1 MYLLCIY
8 WCCLFCKYIELRLW
22 FRKSCIHY
30 IPQMTKDTQRT
41 TANIYGDQESRHVSV
56 SPYPTNH
63 QKCPRLGCSL
73 LRLQS
78 CSHRDLAV
86 VTCHASLVT
95 LCPRLVT
102 CHTSLVTR
110 SPGQRTGGHVTA
122 RVTRHWSHGAR
133 GWSQCL
139 RGHTALAIQS
149 PGQRRGGQRD
159 GGQQVAGPGLRVAS
173 PGHLATSA
181 VCHPRAVPSLTPGS
195 EVATLAAHLPPGA
208 RRDYGA
214 VNCFIS
220 FGLQVM

>member
-56 SPYPTNH
+56 YPHLTNQH
-63 QKCPRLGCSL
+63 NCQRLDCSL

-149 PGQRRGGQRD
+149 PG
-159 GGQQVAGPGLRVAS
+159 
-173 PGHLATSA
+173 
-181 VCHPRAVPSLTPGS
+181 
-195 EVATLAAHLPPGA
+195 
-208 RRDYGA
+208 
-214 VNCFIS
+214 
-220 FGLQVM
+220 

>member
-1 MYLLCIY
+1 MFLSLHIRLTTRSARGLSIPSSGYRAAVTVT
-8 WCCLFCKYIELRLW
+8 WRWSRVTRHWSRGARGWSQCL
-22 FRKSCIHY
+22 HGH
-30 IPQMTKDTQRT
+30 T
-41 TANIYGDQESRHVSV
+41 
-56 SPYPTNH
+56 
-63 QKCPRLGCSL
+63 
-73 LRLQS
+73 
-78 CSHRDLAV
+78 
-86 VTCHASLVT
+86 SLVT

-110 SPGQRTGGHVTA
+110 APGQRTGGHVTA

-181 VCHPRAVPSLTPGS
+181 VCRPRAVPSLTPGS